1 MRVRL
6 RVMWL
11 GLGWLGLVAA
21 LAALPLVIAGTAEVA
36 VARGAVVAVLPLVR
50 LRLRLRLGV
59 RVGVRVRVR
68 VRVRISARSSV
79 VAVPP
84 CMHELW
90 RRARARAR
98 ARVRVGV
105 G

>member
-1 MRVRL
+1 
-6 RVMWL
+6 MWL

-68 VRVRISARSSV
+68 VRISARSSV